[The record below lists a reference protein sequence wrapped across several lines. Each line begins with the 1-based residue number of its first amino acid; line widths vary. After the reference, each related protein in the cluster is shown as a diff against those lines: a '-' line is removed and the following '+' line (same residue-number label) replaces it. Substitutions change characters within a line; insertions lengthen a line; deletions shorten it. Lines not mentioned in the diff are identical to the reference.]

1 MIANPPTLLLP
12 IRKLAKQLKMSESY
26 VVEMN
31 GESQAMDTTQ
41 TAIGTFLVESLP
53 RLRQWIHYIMKT
65 QSSSLRHSYHWYGR
79 NDKHCLA
86 SGFDDFPRH
95 SILSNME
102 GHVDLLA
109 WLVYSLKTLAE
120 LQELVDPES
129 ESLQQLRNQAEELQN
144 HLLNEYWDASVGFFG
159 DLGMIRS
166 GEQQVIGFET
176 HVGYVGL
183 LPFALQLLESSDPR
197 IERILDAIED
207 PEQVMKERMN

>member
-1 MIANPPTLLLP
+1 M
-12 IRKLAKQLKMSESY
+12 
-26 VVEMN
+26 
-31 GESQAMDTTQ
+31 
-41 TAIGTFLVESLP
+41 
-53 RLRQWIHYIMKT
+53 
-65 QSSSLRHSYHWYGR
+65 
-79 NDKHCLA
+79 
-86 SGFDDFPRH
+86 
-95 SILSNME
+95 
-102 GHVDLLA
+102 
-109 WLVYSLKTLAE
+109 KTLAE

-197 IERILDAIED
+197 IEKILDAIED